1 MFFPLMWDFS
11 YFYDTTDLFS
21 VVKSQTLVALGE
33 CFLQYCSET
42 ETENLTFSPIMLR

>member
-21 VVKSQTLVALGE
+21 VVKSQTLVG
-33 CFLQYCSET
+33 FGG
-42 ETENLTFSPIMLR
+42 MLSTVLF